1 MGVAAGRQA
10 SIPAEGEDSLA
21 LGGEAE
27 KVTLSAA
34 EVVAAGARYLMDTYP
49 RAPVVLV
56 RGRGARVWD
65 ADGRCYLDFL
75 SGISVNNVGH
85 CHPRVVDAVRRQVD
99 RLIHC
104 SNLYHSLPQVLLAQR
119 LAEATLGG
127 QVFFCQSGAEAVE
140 TAVKLA
146 RKHFWR
152 QHGRPAR
159 GGVLVFTGA
168 FHGRTLA
175 ALAAT
180 GRYTEGFEPLPPGF
194 VRVPFNNL
202 GAAEQ
207 AFAEEL
213 CAVLVEPVQG
223 EGGVIPATA
232 EFLRGLR
239 ELCDRHGALL
249 IFDEIQTGLGRTGSL
264 FAYTQYG
271 VQPDVLT
278 LAKALGG
285 GLPIGAV
292 VARREVAASF
302 RPGDHGSTFGGNP
315 VACAAALA
323 TLDVLE
329 EEELPARAAR
339 VGAYFRARLQELA
352 RRRPLVREVRGL
364 GLMVGAELA
373 VPAAPVAA
381 ACREHGL
388 LVNCTAQRV
397 LRFLPPLVVGEAEVD
412 EAVAVLDQVLAA
424 TEARQGKG

>member
-1 MGVAAGRQA
+1 MV
-10 SIPAEGEDSLA
+10 DLA
-21 LGGEAE
+21 
-27 KVTLSAA
+27 
-34 EVVAAGARYLMDTYP
+34 ARYLMDTYP

-56 RGRGARVWD
+56 RGAGARVWD
-65 ADGRCYLDFL
+65 AGGRSYLDFL

-85 CHPRVVDAVRRQVD
+85 CHPRVVEAVRRQVEA
-99 RLIHC
+99 LIHC
-104 SNLYHSLPQVLLAQR
+104 GNLYHSVPQVLLARR
-119 LAEATLGG
+119 LAEASLGG

-152 QHGRPAR
+152 RHGRPAG

-180 GRYTEGFEPLPPGF
+180 GRYTEGFEPLPAGF
-194 VRVPFNNL
+194 IRVPFNDL
-202 GAAEQ
+202 EAARR
-207 AFAEEL
+207 AFDQEL

-223 EGGVIPATA
+223 EGGVVPARP
-232 EFLRGLR
+232 EFLAGLR
-239 ELCDRHGALL
+239 RLCDERGALL
-249 IFDEIQTGLGRTGSL
+249 VFDEIQTGLGRTGSL
-264 FAYTQYG
+264 FAYQRYG
-271 VQPDVLT
+271 VEPDVMT

-285 GLPIGAV
+285 GMPIGAV
-292 VARREVAASF
+292 VARPEVAASF

-323 TLDVLE
+323 ALDVLQE
-329 EEELPARAAR
+329 EDLPARAAS
-339 VGAYFRARLQELA
+339 VGGYFLARLEELA
-352 RRRPLVREVRGL
+352 RRWPVVREVRGL

-373 VPAAPVAA
+373 VPAGPVAA
-381 ACREHGL
+381 GCRERGL

-412 EAVAVLDQVLAA
+412 EAVNILEEVLAGLA
-424 TEARQGKG
+424 